1 MITGAAMAM
10 NYGLATL
17 VHDSIES
24 LTQWPGDSSEMDDRA
39 WRRRTAAAD
48 VGAMLAGFALQTA
61 FQQHP
66 GETLLRGGART
77 TGFVLSATGFAGA
90 ATAMIQEGM
99 QILDERANSRWRLRS
114 LPWAIASGAA
124 FSLIQQQT
132 LRRRYS
138 KDDGLLLEDRGEESA
153 PRALV
158 TSALVSAGL
167 VGISSAERKFAALT
181 SEGLSRVSSRAGA
194 RVEGSWT
201 SAFAWVNGHGND
213 RCIAPRLSPCG
224 VGGQHA
230 RAGAR
235 S

>member
-1 MITGAAMAM
+1 MRLQDAIGRIAGRSEQAGMFVAAASVPRSFQRTLMPRSTGDQAVITGAAMAM

-48 VGAMLAGFALQTA
+48 AGAMLAGFALQTA

-99 QILDERANSRWRLRS
+99 QILDERANSGWRLRS

-124 FSLIQQQT
+124 FSL
-132 LRRRYS
+132 
-138 KDDGLLLEDRGEESA
+138 
-153 PRALV
+153 
-158 TSALVSAGL
+158 
-167 VGISSAERKFAALT
+167 
-181 SEGLSRVSSRAGA
+181 
-194 RVEGSWT
+194 
-201 SAFAWVNGHGND
+201 
-213 RCIAPRLSPCG
+213 
-224 VGGQHA
+224 
-230 RAGAR
+230 
-235 S
+235 